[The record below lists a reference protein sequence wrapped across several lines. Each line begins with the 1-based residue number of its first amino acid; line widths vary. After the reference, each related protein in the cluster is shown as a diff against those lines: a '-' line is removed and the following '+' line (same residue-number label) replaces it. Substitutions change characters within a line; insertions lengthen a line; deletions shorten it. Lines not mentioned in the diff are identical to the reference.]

1 MTEKVGY
8 GSPPVA
14 TRFKPGK
21 SGNPRGRPRGT
32 VNLATA
38 LAKVYT
44 DTLTVRE
51 GDKKR
56 RLPRLEALARKQMEL
71 AFKGDHRALQSALN
85 TARSLGLLSTVE
97 TAHLTL
103 TQSMK
108 NIHILT
114 DDELADMHRIFK
126 KLVAYEG
133 LPTD

>member
-1 MTEKVGY
+1 MGADHKDFGPTCRDQSDFRRNCSPTRCTCRQRAREARIDLMTEKVGY

-21 SGNPRGRPRGT
+21 TGNPRGRPRGT

-56 RLPRLEALARKQMEL
+56 RLPRLEALARKQ
-71 AFKGDHRALQSALN
+71 
-85 TARSLGLLSTVE
+85 
-97 TAHLTL
+97 
-103 TQSMK
+103 
-108 NIHILT
+108 
-114 DDELADMHRIFK
+114 
-126 KLVAYEG
+126 
-133 LPTD
+133 